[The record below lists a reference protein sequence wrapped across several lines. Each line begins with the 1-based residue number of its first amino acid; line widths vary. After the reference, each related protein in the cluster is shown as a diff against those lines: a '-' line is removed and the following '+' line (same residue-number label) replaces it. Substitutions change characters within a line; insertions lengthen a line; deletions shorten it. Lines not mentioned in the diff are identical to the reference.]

1 MKKSLRFA
9 SAALALTLA
18 AGMTLPAFAAAKAD
32 YSKDET
38 VYAVMNADGSIKSTT
53 VSEHLYSASGLSNV
67 TDESTL
73 TDIQNT
79 ESDAAFTQD
88 GEKLVW
94 NTDDTDVYYKGNTD
108 KPLPITANVTYT
120 LDGVTDSLENLVG
133 KSGHLTVTVD
143 LTNNETGTVTVN
155 GKERTVVTPLITAVG
170 VIFGQD
176 ATNLNAE
183 HGMLESAAKSSVAA
197 FVCLPGVK
205 DSLDGLLPDD
215 LSTVEDYLQDSVTV
229 EADVENL
236 TAPQVM
242 LACATN
248 ADALGTN
255 AFDLSSINELTD
267 GVSQL
272 NDAMNQLMDGA
283 AQLVDGASQLA
294 NGTLALL
301 DGASQ
306 LNSGASALD
315 DGLGQLTNGLDTLS
329 SNNAA
334 LQAGAQQ
341 VADGVLA
348 SANSTL
354 MEGGLIDTPMTWD
367 NYASVIDEVLTMN
380 EKTLAAARKKMV
392 RTVWEQEPSFKDSQ
406 LDLALYLSA
415 TKTNHDLEAALHLMQ
430 NYDPSMLCGLVQ
442 LLTSQEAKDTAKA
455 ELKYQVENSQDIA
468 DVRALK
474 DSLSKI
480 QYFVSSVG
488 QYTAGVQTAADGAHS
503 AKDGSAQL
511 AAGTKTLYDGVNTL
525 NEGAS
530 QLNDGTHQLNDGLNQ
545 FNEEGISKLTGALDE
560 EQIHGL
566 KTVLDEMTSRL
577 EDYTSFAGKSEDAS
591 GSVKFVYKTG
601 ETVAAADVTAQT
613 TADVQEG
620 NFFTRLW
627 QRIVNLFKF

>member
-108 KPLPITANVTYT
+108 KALPITANVTYT
-120 LDGVTDSLENLVG
+120 LDGVTDSLENLIG
-133 KSGHLTVTVD
+133 KSGHLTVTID

-176 ATNLNAE
+176 ATNLSAE

-205 DSLDGLLPDD
+205 ESLDGLLPDD

-255 AFDLSSINELTD
+255 AFDLSSLNELTD
-267 GVSQL
+267 GISQL

-392 RTVWEQEPSFKDSQ
+392 RTVWEQEPSFKDSE
-406 LDLALYLSA
+406 LDLALYLAA
-415 TKTNHDLEAALHLMQ
+415 TKTNHDLEAALKRMQ
-430 NYDPSMLCGLVQ
+430 SYDPSMITGLVQ
-442 LLTSQEAKDTAKA
+442 LLTSEDAKNTAHE
-455 ELKYQVENSQDIA
+455 ELVYQVKNSQDMA
-468 DVRALK
+468 DVAALK
-474 DSLSKI
+474 TSLSQI
-480 QYFVSSVG
+480 QVFVSSVN
-488 QYTAGVQTAADGAHS
+488 QYTAGVQSAADGAHS

-511 AAGTKTLYDGVNTL
+511 AAGTQTLYDGVNTL
-525 NEGAS
+525 NNGAG
-530 QLNDGTHQLNDGLNQ
+530 QLSDGTVQLNDGLNQ
-545 FNEEGISKLTGALDE
+545 FNDEGISKLTGALDAD
-560 EQIHGL
+560 QLHDL
-566 KTVLDEMTSRL
+566 KTVLDAMADRL
-577 EDYTSFAGKSEDAS
+577 EGYNSFAGAPDGAD
-591 GSVKFVYKTG
+591 GSVKFVYKTA
-601 ETVAAADVTAQT
+601 ETVAAADT
-613 TADVQEG
+613 TAAETETVKEG
-620 NFFTRLW
+620 NVFTRLW